1 MSKEDRKKIELPP
14 IIDDDGINLMPVL
27 TKKEVVAEK
36 KKVTLNVGSVISIV
50 IFLAI
55 TIGVVAFSAVS
66 KVQLNQEKEKLFE
79 LETEVKAQSSKIL
92 NNQEILKRVNLYR
105 DISSSQF
112 SARKI
117 FEYFS
122 GIAKKQG
129 DITLSSFVFRSGT
142 VVSFE
147 GQGDSL
153 DTVSKFWYLLN
164 EDELVKQA
172 SMDNISRSVDFVRFS
187 FRVELEKDS
196 FKREQDTNNINESNT
211 ENDS

>member
-1 MSKEDRKKIELPP
+1 MSKEDRKKTELPP
-14 IIDDDGINLMPVL
+14 IIDDDGINLMPIL

-92 NNQEILKRVNLYR
+92 SNQEILKRVNLYR
-105 DISSSQF
+105 DISSTQF

-117 FEYFS
+117 FEYFT
-122 GIAKKQG
+122 GIAEKQG
-129 DITLSSFVFRSGT
+129 DISLSSFVFGSGT

-147 GQGDSL
+147 GEGDSL

-172 SMDNISRSVDFVRFS
+172 NMESISRGEESVRFS
-187 FRVELEKDS
+187 FKVELVKDS
-196 FKREQDTNNINESNT
+196 FKREQVQNNINENKV
-211 ENDS
+211 ENDN

>member
-14 IIDDDGINLMPVL
+14 IIDDDGINLMPIL

-36 KKVTLNVGSVISIV
+36 RKITLNVGSVISIV